1 MDKGTKVII
10 GIRVGRSQ
18 EELAMARVLIEQK
31 GYRLAV
37 SRSYYAMFYLTTAAL
52 LAMGIYRG
60 KHSAVRAG
68 LHQFLVQPG
77 LIEPEYGKLYD
88 EAFDMR
94 HHADYDDFSKYT
106 EETARQL
113 LADAERY
120 VARLETHLRSVGAI
134 D

>member
-1 MDKGTKVII
+1 MDEGTKVIVS
-10 GIRVGRSQ
+10 IRVGRSK

-37 SRSYYAMFYLTTAAL
+37 SRSYYAMFYITSAAL
-52 LAMGIYRG
+52 LTMGIQRG

-68 LHQFLVQPG
+68 LHQCLVQPG

-94 HHADYDDFSKYT
+94 QHAEYDDFSRYT
-106 EETARQL
+106 EENALQI

-120 VARLETHLRSVGAI
+120 VARLETYLQSVGAI

>member
-1 MDKGTKVII
+1 MDKGTKVIV

-18 EELAMARVLIEQK
+18 EELSMARMLIEQK
-31 GYRLAV
+31 GHRLAV
-37 SRSYYAMFYLTTAAL
+37 SRSYYAMFYITTAAL
-52 LAMGIYRG
+52 LALGVQRG

-77 LIEPEYGKLYD
+77 LLEAEYGQLYD

-94 HHADYDDFSKYT
+94 HHADYDDFSQYT
-106 EETARQL
+106 EENARQL

-120 VARLETHLRSVGAI
+120 VARLETYLRSVGAI
-134 D
+134 

>member
-1 MDKGTKVII
+1 MDEGTKVIV

-18 EELAMARVLIEQK
+18 EELAMARVLTEQK

-37 SRSYYAMFYLTTAAL
+37 SRSYYAMFYITSAAL
-52 LAMGIYRG
+52 LAMGIQRG

-68 LHQFLVQPG
+68 LHQFLIQSG
-77 LIEPEYGKLYD
+77 LIEPEYGQLYD
-88 EAFDMR
+88 QAFDMR

-106 EETARQL
+106 AENARQL

-120 VARLETHLRSVGAI
+120 VARLEAYLRSVGAV